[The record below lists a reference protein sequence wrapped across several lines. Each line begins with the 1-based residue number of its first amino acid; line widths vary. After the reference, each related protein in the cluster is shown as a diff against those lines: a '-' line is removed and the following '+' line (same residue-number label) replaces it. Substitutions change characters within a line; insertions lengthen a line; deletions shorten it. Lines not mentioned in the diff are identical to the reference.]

1 MTSTNLVF
9 SQNKSYALSILKHLE
24 IADTQFIPP
33 LSEKVEL
40 AQYAKKIYALATRF
54 EAWDKDFLIGLIA
67 VYKNQ
72 ETNSLFI
79 TNVSVLPG
87 YKNEGVAK
95 QLMLDVLLFARTNNF
110 SKISLEVNAYNSIA
124 CKFYEKFGFLQTDKK
139 NDSLFL
145 SLVVV

>member
-9 SQNKSYALSILKHLE
+9 CQNKSSAASVLQHLE

-40 AQYAKKIYALATRF
+40 AQYAKKIYDLATRF
-54 EAWDKDFLIGLIA
+54 EAWEGALLIGLIA
-67 VYKNQ
+67 VYKNK

-95 QLMLDVLLFARTNNF
+95 RLMLDTFMFAKSNNF

-145 SLVVV
+145 SLDIV